1 MGMLGH
7 AIAFSPVAHG
17 TDADPAARLARL
29 FDTHHA
35 RLYSLARRMTASA
48 DAARDV
54 VQETFLRGAR
64 SPQSIP
70 YGPSQEEAWLV
81 RVLVNICRD
90 DWRKQAV
97 RRRYASALPAPADQ
111 RGCESALIARSTI
124 WGGLAALTPRR
135 RAIIVM
141 YELEG
146 ATISAIAQLLG
157 IHPVTVRWHL
167 SVGRRELA
175 RLIGARS

>member
-1 MGMLGH
+1 MFGQ
-7 AIAFSPVAHG
+7 AIAMSPVVDEAEAGH
-17 TDADPAARLARL
+17 PERLARL

-35 RLYSLARRMTASA
+35 RLYSLARRMTTSA

-64 SPQSIP
+64 SPASIP
-70 YGPSQEEAWLV
+70 HGHSQEEAWLV

-90 DWRKQAV
+90 AWRKQAV
-97 RRRYASALPAPADQ
+97 RRRHAAEAPAQDY
-111 RGCESALIARSTI
+111 RGAEAALIARATI
-124 WGGLAALTPRR
+124 RAALAELPPRR
-135 RAIIVM
+135 RAAIVM

-146 ATISAIAQLLG
+146 AAIPAIAQLLG

-167 SVGRRELA
+167 SVGRRELKQ
-175 RLIGARS
+175 LLGARP

>member
-1 MGMLGH
+1 MGMLGQ
-7 AIAFSPVAHG
+7 AIAMAPVVDEAEP
-17 TDADPAARLARL
+17 DPSQRLARL
-29 FDTHHA
+29 FDQHHA
-35 RLYSLARRMTASA
+35 RLYALARRMTASA

-64 SPQSIP
+64 SPHSIP
-70 YGPSQEEAWLV
+70 QGPSQEEAWLV

-90 DWRKQAV
+90 DWRKLAV
-97 RRRYASALPAPADQ
+97 RRRHAAEPPPSPGHGGA
-111 RGCESALIARSTI
+111 ESALVARSTI
-124 WGGLAALTPRR
+124 WRALAALPPRR

-146 ATISAIAQLLG
+146 AAIPAIAQLLG
-157 IHPVTVRWHL
+157 IHAVTVRWHL

>member
-1 MGMLGH
+1 MVSQAIVMSPVVDEAALGH
-7 AIAFSPVAHG
+7 PE
-17 TDADPAARLARL
+17 RLARL
-29 FDTHHA
+29 FDAHHG
-35 RLYSLARRMTASA
+35 RLYSLARRMTPSA

-64 SPQSIP
+64 SPTSIP
-70 YGPSQEEAWLV
+70 HGPSQEEAWLV

-97 RRRYASALPAPADQ
+97 RRRHASELAASPDHHGTEA
-111 RGCESALIARSTI
+111 ALIARSTV
-124 WGGLAALTPRR
+124 WRALAALPPRR
-135 RAIIVM
+135 RAVIVM

-146 ATISAIAQLLG
+146 TNIPAIAKLLG
-157 IHPVTVRWHL
+157 IHAVTVRWHL

-175 RLIGARS
+175 RLIGARP

>member
-1 MGMLGH
+1 MLGQ
-7 AIAFSPVAHG
+7 AIAIAPLV
-17 TDADPAARLARL
+17 DEADPGHAERLARL
-29 FDTHHA
+29 FDAHHA
-35 RLYSLARRMTASA
+35 RLYSLARRMTSSA

-64 SPQSIP
+64 SPRSIP
-70 YGPSQEEAWLV
+70 DGASQEEAWLV

-90 DWRKQAV
+90 EWRKQAV
-97 RRRYASALPAPADQ
+97 RRRYASEQPPAAD
-111 RGCESALIARSTI
+111 RSGSESALVARSTI
-124 WGGLAALTPRR
+124 WRALEGLPPRR

-146 ATISAIAQLLG
+146 AAIPAIAKLLG
-157 IHPVTVRWHL
+157 IHAVTVRWHL